1 MNCYIYFSK
10 EKYIL
15 IINKLCDNIKL
26 KILKLDRLPY
36 KSNVSNYFNATHF
49 YLYMIFFFYF
59 FYKSCVL
66 QNILL
71 NNIRKILIL
80 EKMLLLIRY

>member
-26 KILKLDRLPY
+26 KILKLERLPY
-36 KSNVSNYFNATHF
+36 KVMFLT
-49 YLYMIFFFYF
+49 I
-59 FYKSCVL
+59 
-66 QNILL
+66 I
-71 NNIRKILIL
+71 
-80 EKMLLLIRY
+80 